1 MTTPLQP
8 VQADLPSQAQKDER
22 MMAMLAHLSAFAGW
36 VIPFGNVLG
45 PLLVWVLKK
54 DTMPLVNQHG
64 KEALNFQISLTL
76 YMLVSAVLVLVVI
89 GVFLLIGLVLFGVV
103 VIILAAVKANQ
114 GLPYRYPLTIR
125 FIK

>member
-1 MTTPLQP
+1 
-8 VQADLPSQAQKDER
+8 
-22 MMAMLAHLSAFAGW
+22 MAMLAHLSAFAGW